1 MKNTIPFIFLSLFAY
16 SCIEYDLD
24 KKEKEPE
31 VPIEDSEPYI
41 EPPPELPVAVCD
53 VSPNPITPPFETA
66 TWDGSQSYDP
76 SGREIVEYDWELIE
90 MPRGSTSIMP
100 AGNNAIV
107 GGFIPDL
114 AGNYIGQLTVRVW
127 EGDESEP
134 CIATLESIPAEDLW
148 IEMYWTNS
156 GDDMDLHLL
165 APSGSLTSNTDC
177 YYANCVSGGLDWG
190 ERGVL
195 YDNPSLDL
203 DDIPGTGP
211 ENINIEAPENGEY
224 TVYVHDYPGS
234 VFNGV
239 NSVTVNVYMN
249 GSMVWTDTRQISGE
263 NDYTPFARIQWE
275 DGIVVSL

>member
-1 MKNTIPFIFLSLFAY
+1 MKNIIPFIFLSLLAG

-31 VPIEDSEPYI
+31 VLIEDSEPYI

-76 SGREIVEYDWELIE
+76 SGREIVEYNWELIE
-90 MPRGSTSIMP
+90 RPSGSTSIMP